1 MRIAIDSDSNGLQL
15 KNILFSFFQGQEQEN
30 TEIENLNYLSRYPE
44 QDYPDVAL
52 NMAGEILTNRYDRG
66 ILICGTGLGMA
77 ICANK
82 IPGIYAGSCSDV
94 YSAERL
100 AKSNDANILTLGANV
115 IGPELAKKIV
125 MAWVSSDFEGGRSL
139 PKVKRIREIE
149 AAVLNKEIL
158 FE

>member
-1 MRIAIDSDSNGLQL
+1 MKIAIDSDSNGAHL
-15 KNILFSFFQGQEQEN
+15 KNILLSFFREQKSEDI
-30 TEIENLNYLSRYPE
+30 EIFDLCYLNRFPE

-52 NMAGEILTNRYDRG
+52 NMAAEILRKRYDRG

-82 IPGIYAGSCSDV
+82 IPGIYAGNCSDV

-115 IGPELAKKIV
+115 IGPELAKKIAA
-125 MAWVSSDFEGGRSL
+125 AWISSGFEGGRSL
-139 PKVKRIREIE
+139 PKVKRLREIE
-149 AAVLNKEIL
+149 TAVINKEIL
-158 FE
+158 F